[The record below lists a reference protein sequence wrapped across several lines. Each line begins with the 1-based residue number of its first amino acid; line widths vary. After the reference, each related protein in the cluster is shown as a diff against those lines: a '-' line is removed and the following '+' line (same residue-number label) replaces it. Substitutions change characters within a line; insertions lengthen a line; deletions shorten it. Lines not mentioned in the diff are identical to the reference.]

1 MTDVAQLPD
10 DLIDGVARR
19 FRALADPTRL
29 RLLNEL
35 GRAGELPVGTL
46 SERAGA
52 GLSNTSKH
60 LRLLE
65 REGLVARRRSGT
77 TILYRVDDPTLAEIC
92 DLSCSALRQRYRNL
106 AARGGP
112 A

>member
-1 MTDVAQLPD
+1 MSQLPD

-35 GRAGELPVGTL
+35 DRADELPVGTL
-46 SERAGA
+46 SEQAGV

-65 REGLVARRRSGT
+65 REGLVAKRRSGT
-77 TILYRVDDPTLAEIC
+77 TILYRIDDPALGRLC
-92 DLSCSALRQRYRNL
+92 DLACAALRDRYRSL
-106 AARGGP
+106 ADRGG
-112 A
+112 